1 MSALAWYN
9 PLMSTPTVEFDSSI
23 VERLLDSPEK
33 ADALLS
39 LRFNDTDEARMQE
52 LMEKNNRGTMSRA
65 EQSEMESYRKVG
77 TFLAILQAQARLQ
90 GKNATN
96 TASPE

>member
-1 MSALAWYN
+1 
-9 PLMSTPTVEFDSSI
+9 MSTPTVEFDSLI

-39 LRFNDTDEARMQE
+39 LRFSDTDEARMQE
-52 LMEKNNRGTMSRA
+52 LMEKNNRGTMSGA

-90 GKNATN
+90 AKNATN
-96 TASPE
+96 ATSPE